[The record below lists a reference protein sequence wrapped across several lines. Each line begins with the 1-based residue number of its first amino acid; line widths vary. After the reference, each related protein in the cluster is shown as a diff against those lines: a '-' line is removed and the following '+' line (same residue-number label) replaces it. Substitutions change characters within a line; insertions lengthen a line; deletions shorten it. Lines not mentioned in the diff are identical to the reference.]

1 MKMKRYELFSLSDR
15 VYNWGFLVCFV
26 VLAVNLFAFNL
37 GNRKMSGLLRFSFL
51 NSQNENMSF

>member
-37 GNRKMSGLLRFSFL
+37 GNRKM
-51 NSQNENMSF
+51 